1 MGEFCG
7 VIQIWVVEDENQKII
22 GAELD
27 PVKAIMSAFSS
38 VEYDGKEFRDNMLLF
53 ALQTKNLQHYTF
65 GQYTL
70 RPLNVVHTQ
79 YKEFTP

>member
-1 MGEFCG
+1 

-70 RPLNVVHTQ
+70 RPLNVVHTR

>member
-1 MGEFCG
+1 MCKECE

-53 ALQTKNLQHYTF
+53 ALQTKNQHYTF
-65 GQYTL
+65 GRYTL
-70 RPLNVVHTQ
+70 RPLNVVHTR

>member
-1 MGEFCG
+1 M
-7 VIQIWVVEDENQKII
+7 IQIWVVEDENQKII

-70 RPLNVVHTQ
+70 RPLNVVHTR